1 MNIRLL
7 VSLSGMV
14 ALLSQAH
21 GSFELILAANI
32 TDNKID
38 RYDGDTGAYLGSFGG
53 SSGTNWTVVADQPRN
68 LVYMT
73 VNSGSRVN
81 KYNYNTG
88 ELVGT
93 FTGSFASDSWQAI
106 NSAGTEFY
114 NPRGTNIEVINPNT
128 GAIIRTIT
136 RAGMTFRSVVSVAN
150 QTIVGMGIESGN
162 LVARSYNTATG
173 AAIDAVTV
181 TAATFTTQSSLI
193 GGQSAIATHYYE
205 GDGNTNIARIG
216 YNTSGLFSGFSTQT
230 VQPLGNLLGA
240 NGQGMAKSHVG
251 VWMVGGNTPGFIS
264 NPVLRRYIGATT
276 LDFEREYTL
285 RTKTY
290 TSITTVLAP
299 EPGTMLALGG
309 GFALILR
316 RRRQK

>member
-1 MNIRLL
+1 MKIRLL
-7 VSLSGMV
+7 VSLSGV
-14 ALLSQAH
+14 LALLSQAH

-32 TDNKID
+32 SDNKID
-38 RYDGDTGAYLGSFGG
+38 RYDGDTGAYLGSFG
-53 SSGTNWTVVADQPRN
+53 SSSSTNWAVVADQPRN

-73 VNSGSRVN
+73 VNNGSRVN

-93 FTGSFASDSWQAI
+93 FTGTFAIDSWQAI

-128 GAIIRTIT
+128 GAVIRTIT
-136 RAGMTFRSVVSVAN
+136 RAGMAFRSVVSIAN
-150 QTIVGMGIESGN
+150 QTIVAMGIESGS

-173 AAIDAVTV
+173 ATIDSEIITP
-181 TAATFTTQSSLI
+181 ATFATQSSMI

-205 GDGNTNIARIG
+205 GNADTNIARIG
-216 YNTSGLFSGFSTQT
+216 YNASGVFTGFSTQT
-230 VQPLGNLLGA
+230 VQTLGNNLGA
-240 NGQGMAKSHVG
+240 FGEGMAKSHVG
-251 VWMVGGNTPGFIS
+251 VWMVGGSAAGS
-264 NPVLRRYIGATT
+264 LANPVLRRYIGATT

-285 RTKTY
+285 RTKSY

-309 GFALILR
+309 GLALILR

>member
-1 MNIRLL
+1 MNFRLL
-7 VSLSGMV
+7 VSLSGV
-14 ALLSQAH
+14 LVLLSQAH

-73 VNSGSRVN
+73 GNNGSRVN

-93 FTGSFASDSWQAI
+93 FTGTFATDGWQTI

-136 RAGMTFRSVVSVAN
+136 RAGMSFRSVVSVAN
-150 QTIVGMGIESGN
+150 QTIVATGIEAGN

-173 AAIDAVTV
+173 ASIDAQIITP
-181 TAATFTTQSSLI
+181 ASFTTQSSLI
-193 GGQSAIATHYYE
+193 GGQSAIAAHYYE
-205 GDGNTNIARIG
+205 GDAATNIARVG
-216 YNTSGLFSGFSTQT
+216 YNAFGNFTGFSTQT
-230 VQPLGNLLGA
+230 VQTLGNLLGA
-240 NGQGMAKSHVG
+240 NGQGMAKGHVG
-251 VWMVGGNTPGFIS
+251 VWMVGGNTAGAIA
-264 NPVLRRYIGATT
+264 NPVLRRYIGSTT

-309 GFALILR
+309 GLALFLR